1 MATQT
6 HHTHHTRSQ
15 SDDRFSERARPALTA
30 ALANWIHSLEL
41 EDLPP
46 PVTHQVKRVVLDYY
60 CAVIAG
66 STAPTSRVVQN
77 YFAQTE
83 SGSAA
88 GVVGSD
94 QRFAA
99 HTAAFINGTAAH
111 GLEIDDGYTPGS
123 YHPGACCMPAIMAQ
137 AQASNAKIKDVMLA
151 VVVAY
156 EVSCR
161 LARAGHPH
169 TWQNGFHNT
178 GINGVFASAAG
189 VGKLLGLTGQ
199 ELTWTLGMAGSFAS
213 GLFEFLAQGSETKRL
228 HPGKSARDGLIVAQ
242 LARAGVDGPMTG
254 IEGDNG
260 YFKACAGG
268 NGDLDSVLQG
278 LGTTY
283 EMLNTYVKSYPCCRH
298 LHAPIDAVL
307 ALKAQET
314 FDATDV
320 VRVLVQTHRGA
331 AKHDHQHVDGFLDA
345 QMSIPYAV
353 AAALVYDEIG
363 LTAFGRQARAN
374 PEMARLASVV
384 TIEVSEAIQAVYPAK
399 RSASVTLE
407 LRDGRRL
414 THLQPQPYGE
424 PDNPLDDQALTQ
436 KFHSI
441 CDPVV
446 GPERARAIVAA
457 CWALDFSAIDRLC
470 AVAPGAMRDAVD

>member
-1 MATQT
+1 MTQRPIGLDHSNDDQPATD
-6 HHTHHTRSQ
+6 S
-15 SDDRFSERARPALTA
+15 RPALTA
-30 ALANWIHSLEL
+30 ALAGWVHSLEI
-41 EDLPP
+41 ENLPP
-46 PVTHQVKRVVLDYY
+46 AVIHQVKRVVLDYH

-66 STAPTSRVVQN
+66 CTAPTSRAVQN

-88 GVVGSD
+88 VVVGSE

-123 YHPGACCMPAIMAQ
+123 YHPGACAMPAIMAQ
-137 AQASNAKIKDVMLA
+137 AQASKSSAQEVTLA
-151 VVVAY
+151 VVAAY

-178 GINGVFASAAG
+178 GINGVFASAVG
-189 VGKLLGLTGQ
+189 VGKLLGLSVE
-199 ELTWTLGMAGSFAS
+199 ELSWTLGMAGSFSS
-213 GLFEFLAQGSETKRL
+213 GLFEFLAQGSETKRI

-242 LARAGVDGPMTG
+242 LARAGIDGPLTG

-260 YFKACAGG
+260 YFKAYAGG
-268 NGDLDSVLQG
+268 KADLNSVLQG

-283 EMLNTYVKSYPCCRH
+283 EMLNTYVKPYPCCRH

-307 ALKAQET
+307 AMKSQSSVEAGE
-314 FDATDV
+314 V
-320 VRVLVQTHRGA
+320 VRVVVQTHRGA
-331 AKHDHQHVDGFLDA
+331 AKHDHQHYDGLLDA

-353 AAALVYDEIG
+353 AAALVYDQVD
-363 LTAFGRQARAN
+363 LMAFGSQARAN
-374 PEMARLASVV
+374 PEIARLATSVSV
-384 TIEVSEAIQAVYPAK
+384 EVSETIHAVYPAK

-407 LRDGRRL
+407 LRDGRCL

-424 PDNPLDDQALTQ
+424 PDNPLDDAALTQ
-436 KFHSI
+436 KFHAI

-446 GPERARAIVAA
+446 GHERSLAIVQA
-457 CWALDFSAIDRLC
+457 CWSLDLDAIYQSCTMSAQEIS
-470 AVAPGAMRDAVD
+470 DAVI

>member
-6 HHTHHTRSQ
+6 TSLDHSSKAQTRADAQ
-15 SDDRFSERARPALTA
+15 PALTV
-30 ALANWIHSLEL
+30 ALADWIYSLQL
-41 EDLPP
+41 VNLPSA
-46 PVTHQVKRVVLDYY
+46 VVHQVKRIVLDYH

-66 STAPTSRVVQN
+66 CTAPTSRAVQN

-88 GVVGSD
+88 GVVGSGH
-94 QRFAA
+94 RFAA

-123 YHPGACCMPAIMAQ
+123 YHPGACAMPAIMAQ
-137 AQASNAKIKDVMLA
+137 AQASKSSVQEVMLA
-151 VVVAY
+151 IVAAY

-178 GINGVFASAAG
+178 GINGVFASAVG
-189 VGKLLGLTGQ
+189 VGKLLGLSVQ
-199 ELTWTLGMAGSFAS
+199 ELSWTLGMAGSFSS

-228 HPGKSARDGLIVAQ
+228 HPGKCARDGLIVAQ
-242 LARAGVDGPMTG
+242 LARAGVDGPLTG

-260 YFKACAGG
+260 YFKAYAGG
-268 NGDLDSVLQG
+268 KADLNSVLQG

-283 EMLNTYVKSYPCCRH
+283 EMLNTYVKPYPCCRH

-307 ALKAQET
+307 AMKSQNS
-314 FDATDV
+314 FDASEV
-320 VRVLVQTHRGA
+320 MRVSVQTHRGA
-331 AKHDHQHVDGFLDA
+331 AKHDHQHHDGLLDA

-353 AAALVYDEIG
+353 AAALVYDQVD
-363 LTAFGRQARAN
+363 LMAFGSQARAN
-374 PEMARLASVV
+374 PEIARLAGSVSV
-384 TIEVSEAIQAVYPAK
+384 EVSETIQADYPAK

-407 LRDGRRL
+407 LRDGRHL

-424 PDNPLDDQALTQ
+424 PDNPLDDAALNH
-436 KFHSI
+436 KFHAI

-446 GPERARAIVAA
+446 GHERALAIAQA
-457 CWALDFSAIDRLC
+457 CWSLDLEAIDRLC
-470 AVAPGAMRDAVD
+470 GIKAQDNWQTVV

>member
-1 MATQT
+1 MTT
-6 HHTHHTRSQ
+6 VFPHVSKPE
-15 SDDRFSERARPALTA
+15 DNRPKQPHPVALTQD
-30 ALANWIHSLEL
+30 LAHWIHALKFQ
-41 EDLPP
+41 DLPLA
-46 PVTHQVKRVVLDYY
+46 VTHQVKRVLLDYY

-66 STAPTSRVVQN
+66 STAPTSRAVQN

-88 GVVGSD
+88 GVVGSE

-111 GLEIDDGYTPGS
+111 GLEIDDGYTAGS

-137 AQASNAKIKDVMLA
+137 AQASKANAQAVTLA

-189 VGKLLGLTGQ
+189 VGKLLELSPQ
-199 ELTWTLGMAGSFAS
+199 ELSWTLGMAGSFAS

-242 LARAGVDGPMTG
+242 LARAGIDGPVTG

-260 YFKACAGG
+260 YFKAYAGG
-268 NGDLDSVLQG
+268 KADYQSVLEG

-283 EMLNTYVKSYPCCRH
+283 EMLNTYVKPYPCCRH

-307 ALKAQET
+307 ALKTQES
-314 FDATDV
+314 FNYTDV
-320 VRVLVQTHRGA
+320 VRVVVQTHRGA
-331 AKHDHQHVDGFLDA
+331 AKHDHQHYDGFLDA

-353 AAALVYDEIG
+353 ATALVHDQIG
-363 LTAFGRQARAN
+363 LTAFASQARAN
-374 PEMARLASVV
+374 PEIARLATAVSV
-384 TIEVSEAIQAVYPAK
+384 EVSEEIQALYPAK

-407 LRDGRRL
+407 LRDGRCL

-436 KFHSI
+436 KFHAI
-441 CDPVV
+441 CDPVI
-446 GPERARAIVAA
+446 GYDRAHALATA
-457 CWALDFSAIDRLC
+457 CWTLDLAAIDRLS
-470 AVAPGAMRDAVD
+470 AMDPAAMIDAVD